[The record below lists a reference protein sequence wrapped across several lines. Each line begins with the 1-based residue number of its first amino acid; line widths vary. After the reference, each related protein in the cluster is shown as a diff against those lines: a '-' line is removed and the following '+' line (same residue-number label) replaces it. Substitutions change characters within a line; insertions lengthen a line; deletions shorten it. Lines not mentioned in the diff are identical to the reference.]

1 MDRETVLV
9 GIDAGTTKVT
19 TLIGEVA
26 RSGDVNIIGY
36 GIGPS
41 AGMKKGMVANI
52 DQTVNSIAASI
63 EKAERLS
70 GYKISSAFV
79 GVGGSHITSQNSR
92 GVVAVSGHRREVSRE
107 DVGRATDAAKAVQ
120 VPSNRELLHVIP
132 RGFIVDG
139 QDGIKDPLGMSAVR
153 LEVETHIVAGAAT
166 SVQNLSKCITQAN
179 VQIDELVINSI
190 AAAEAVLTETE
201 KDLGVLVADIGGGT
215 TDIAIFADGAI
226 YHSAVLPVG
235 GINVTNDV
243 AIGLRTSLDLAEEI
257 KIRHGTAN
265 LAEVQP
271 EELLNVAVLGE
282 EDGQTIQRKRLSEVI
297 EARMGEI
304 RSRRHAARRGSADRR
319 RRASQRRGGARA
331 RGAADA
337 GADRRAAGG
346 RRPHGPAREPC
357 FRHAH
362 RPAGVGCQSPGRGA
376 DRLHPHPVAGRWRGA
391 RRRLGPGPLPRLTR
405 GRRPAG
411 ANPGGR
417 APVWTSALLFHH
429 RCGPCG

>member
-52 DQTVNSIAASI
+52 DQTVNSIATSI

-92 GVVAVSGHRREVSRE
+92 GVVAVSGHKREVSRE

-132 RGFIVDG
+132 CGFIVDG

-153 LEVETHIVAGAAT
+153 LEVETHMVAGAAT

-179 VQIDELVINSI
+179 VQIDELVVNSI
-190 AAAEAVLTETE
+190 AAAEAVLTDTE

-235 GINVTNDV
+235 GVNVTNDV
-243 AIGLRTSLDLAEEI
+243 AIGLRTSLNLAEEI
-257 KIRHGTAN
+257 KIKHGTAN
-265 LAEVQP
+265 HGQP

-282 EDGQTIQRKRLSEVI
+282 EDGQTIQRKRLSEII

-304 RSRRHAARRGSADRR
+304 YQLIHEEVKRSGHGGMLPAGAVLTG
-319 RRASQRRGGARA
+319 GGARLS
-331 RGAADA
+331 GAAEL
-337 GADRRAAGG
+337 
-346 RRPHGPAREPC
+346 AREVLQMPV
-357 FRHAH
+357 RIGA
-362 RPAGVGCQSPGRGA
+362 PQGVGGLMDQLA
-376 DRLHPHPVAGRWRGA
+376 N
-391 RRRLGPGPLPRLTR
+391 
-405 GRRPAG
+405 PAFATPIGLLVWG
-411 ANPGGR
+411 ANHLGAEPIGYTPSPSLGGGVGRVMDWLRGLFPG
-417 APVWTSALLFHH
+417 
-429 RCGPCG
+429 

>member
-1 MDRETVLV
+1 LDRETVLV

-92 GVVAVSGHRREVSRE
+92 GVVAVSGHKREVSRE

-120 VPSNRELLHVIP
+120 VPSNR
-132 RGFIVDG
+132 G

-153 LEVETHIVAGAAT
+153 LEVDTHIVAGAAT

-190 AAAEAVLTETE
+190 AAAEAVLTDTE

-243 AIGLRTSLDLAEEI
+243 AIGLRTSLNLAEEI
-257 KIRHGTAN
+257 KIRHGSAN
-265 LAEVQP
+265 LADVQP

-282 EDGQTIQRKRLSEVI
+282 EDGQTIQRKKLSEII

-304 RSRRHAARRGSADRR
+304 YQLIHEEVKRSGHGGMLPAGAVLTG
-319 RRASQRRGGARA
+319 GGARLN
-331 RGAADA
+331 GAAEL
-337 GADRRAAGG
+337 
-346 RRPHGPAREPC
+346 AREVLQMPV
-357 FRHAH
+357 RIGA
-362 RPAGVGCQSPGRGA
+362 PQGVGGLMDQ
-376 DRLHPHPVAGRWRGA
+376 
-391 RRRLGPGPLPRLTR
+391 LGN
-405 GRRPAG
+405 PAFATPIGLLVWG
-411 ANPGGR
+411 ANHLGAEPIGYAPSPSLTGGVGRVMDWLRGLFPG
-417 APVWTSALLFHH
+417 
-429 RCGPCG
+429 

>member
-153 LEVETHIVAGAAT
+153 LEVDTHIVAGAAT

-190 AAAEAVLTETE
+190 AAAEAVLTDTE

-243 AIGLRTSLDLAEEI
+243 AIGLRTSLNLAEEI

-265 LAEVQP
+265 LADVQP

-282 EDGQTIQRKRLSEVI
+282 EDGQTIQRKKLSEII

-304 RSRRHAARRGSADRR
+304 YQLIHEEVKRSGHGGMLPAGAVLTG
-319 RRASQRRGGARA
+319 GGARLN
-331 RGAADA
+331 GAAEL
-337 GADRRAAGG
+337 G
-346 RRPHGPAREPC
+346 REVLQMPVRIGSPQ
-357 FRHAH
+357 
-362 RPAGVGCQSPGRGA
+362 GVGGLMDQ
-376 DRLHPHPVAGRWRGA
+376 
-391 RRRLGPGPLPRLTR
+391 LGN
-405 GRRPAG
+405 PAFATPIGLLVWG
-411 ANPGGR
+411 ANHLGAEPIGYTPSPSLSGGMGRVMDWLRGLFPG
-417 APVWTSALLFHH
+417 
-429 RCGPCG
+429 